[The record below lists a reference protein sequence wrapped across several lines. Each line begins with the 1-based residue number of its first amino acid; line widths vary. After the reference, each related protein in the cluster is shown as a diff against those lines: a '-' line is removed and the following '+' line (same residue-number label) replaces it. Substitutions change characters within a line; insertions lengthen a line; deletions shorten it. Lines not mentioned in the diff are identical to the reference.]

1 MISGPFPLIYKIIVL
16 GVIGLLLYQ
25 LSQVE
30 LDMEDDRPD
39 SIGIMFWGLWI
50 ERTISISEN
59 NGRNF
64 DGYHNTNRTIDR
76 IVYLYTEMVKN
87 DL

>member
-39 SIGIMFWGLWI
+39 SIGIMF
-50 ERTISISEN
+50 
-59 NGRNF
+59 
-64 DGYHNTNRTIDR
+64 
-76 IVYLYTEMVKN
+76 
-87 DL
+87 